1 MKRLYFIIYGYTLAK
16 DKLTEKT
23 GKLWYCFY
31 ICRIMIKS
39 RFFKKFLTTPPV
51 LIDQVRLIYIL
62 SLVVGLLSALAA
74 VILKNSIHFVNRIL
88 TESITRESGSYLY
101 LAYPVVGMLLTLLFV
116 KYIVKDNIGHGVSRV
131 LYAISKKKSR
141 LRLHNTWTS
150 IVAGTL
156 TIGFGGSVG
165 AEAPIVLTGS
175 SIGSAI
181 GRFFKLNYRNITL
194 LIGCGAAGAVAGIFK
209 APIAGIIFT
218 LEILMLDLTLSS
230 IVPLLIS
237 SVTAATVT
245 YFLMGDKVL
254 FSFTITEAFII
265 RNIPWYLLL
274 GIISG
279 LVSLYFSKMTLFL
292 EARFEKIK
300 NIFIRLVTGGIILGV
315 LIYLFP
321 PFYGEGY
328 DTIMSLLQGDMDS
341 VFGNSFFNRFADNY
355 LLYVLFL
362 FCLVMVK
369 VIASSS
375 TNGAGGVGGIFAP
388 TLFLG
393 GVNGFLV
400 ANLLNKFAN
409 VDIPDNRF
417 VLVGM
422 AGMMAGVMHAP
433 LTSIFLIAEITG
445 GYDLLIPLIITS
457 TVAYITTRGFEPH
470 SIYHVRLAKRG
481 ELITHDKDKAVL
493 TFMDWRK
500 EIETDLIKVKATDK
514 LGDLIKI
521 ISKSKRNL
529 FPVVDNYNVL
539 EGVVSLDDVREI
551 MFNNEL
557 YNTTLVR
564 DLMTIPPSYIDKR
577 ENIETVMETFRKTG
591 AWNLPVLDNGYYV
604 GFISK
609 SRIYST
615 YRELLVQFSEE

>member
-1 MKRLYFIIYGYTLAK
+1 MFKNHFFSKILNQQTL
-16 DKLTEKT
+16 
-23 GKLWYCFY
+23 
-31 ICRIMIKS
+31 IK
-39 RFFKKFLTTPPV
+39 
-51 LIDQVRLIYIL
+51 DQVTLTYIL

-74 VILKNSIHFVNRIL
+74 AILKNAIHYTHQIL
-88 TESITRESGSYLY
+88 TGGITRESGSYLY
-101 LAYPVVGMLLTLLFV
+101 LAYPVAGMLLTLLFV
-116 KYIVKDNIGHGVSRV
+116 RYLVKDNIGHGISRV
-131 LYAISKKKSR
+131 LYAISKKKSYIKV
-141 LRLHNTWTS
+141 HNTWTS
-150 IVAGTL
+150 VLASTL

-175 SIGSAI
+175 SIGSVI

-194 LIGCGAAGAVAGIFK
+194 LIGCGAAGAVSGIFK
-209 APIAGIIFT
+209 APIAGIVFT
-218 LEILMLDLTLSS
+218 LEILMLDLTISS

-237 SVTAATVT
+237 SVTAATVA

-254 FSFTITEAFII
+254 LTFDITEAFNIS
-265 RNIPWYLLL
+265 NIPWYIVL
-274 GIISG
+274 GVISG
-279 LVSLYFSKMTLFL
+279 MISLYFSKMTLFL
-292 EARFEKIK
+292 EGQYEKIR
-300 NIFIRLVTGGIILGV
+300 NVFIRLIIGGVILGG

-328 DTIMSLLQGDMDS
+328 DTIKLLLNGDTS
-341 VFGNSFFNRFADNY
+341 AVFGNSVFTQFADNY
-355 LLYVLFL
+355 FVIILFMSGLVLL
-362 FCLVMVK
+362 K

-388 TLFLG
+388 TLFIG

-400 ANLLNKFAN
+400 ASVLNHFFN
-409 VDIPDNRF
+409 VNIPDNRF

-422 AGMMAGVMHAP
+422 AGLMAGVMHAP
-433 LTSIFLIAEITG
+433 LTAIFLIAEITG
-445 GYDLLIPLIITS
+445 GYDLLIPLIITA
-457 TVAYITTRGFEPH
+457 TVAFITTRSFEKH
-470 SIYHVRLAKRG
+470 SIYHVQLAQRG

-493 TFMDWRK
+493 TFMDWKK
-500 EIETDLIKVKATDK
+500 EVETDLVKVKPTDT

-521 ISKSKRNL
+521 IARSKRNL
-529 FPVVDNYNVL
+529 FPVVDEYNIL
-539 EGVVSLDDVREI
+539 EGVVLLDDVREI

-557 YNTTLVR
+557 YNTTIMR